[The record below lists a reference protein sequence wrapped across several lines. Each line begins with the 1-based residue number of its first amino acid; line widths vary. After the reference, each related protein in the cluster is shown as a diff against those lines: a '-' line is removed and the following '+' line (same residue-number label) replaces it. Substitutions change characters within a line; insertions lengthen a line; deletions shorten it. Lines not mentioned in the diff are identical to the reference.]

1 MYEQNA
7 TGWAKHLD
15 FIILDMICLEVSMVL
30 AYVLRHGW
38 YGPFQ
43 NISYRNLGILL
54 LFLDFALLLF
64 LDTLKNVLRRGIYQE
79 CVYTLRHVV
88 VLLLTISVYLFA
100 VQEGADYS
108 RTTIFSMCVIYF
120 FLSYLTRIGWKKRV
134 RQKTENKNM
143 R

>member
-88 VLLLTISVYLFA
+88 VLLLTLSVYLFA

-108 RTTIFSMCVIYF
+108 RTTIFSMCVI
-120 FLSYLTRIGWKKRV
+120 
-134 RQKTENKNM
+134 
-143 R
+143 